1 MELEQIIG
9 LVRRRLEESNRSAWE
24 VSRKV
29 AGHPKAVKRLLEGR
43 VPTASRLFAILK
55 ELDLEIHVDYKS
67 RGSARRR
74 RGQEDSC
81 LEKKNLEKKK
91 NAKKKS
97 AGRKRKTPNNNR
109 G

>member
-1 MELEQIIG
+1 MELKQIIG

-55 ELDLEIHVDYKS
+55 ELDLEIHVDYKKPWL
-67 RGSARRR
+67 GAAAAWERRI
-74 RGQEDSC
+74 
-81 LEKKNLEKKK
+81 LAL
-91 NAKKKS
+91 
-97 AGRKRKTPNNNR
+97 RKRKMPSKRNDLN
-109 G
+109 